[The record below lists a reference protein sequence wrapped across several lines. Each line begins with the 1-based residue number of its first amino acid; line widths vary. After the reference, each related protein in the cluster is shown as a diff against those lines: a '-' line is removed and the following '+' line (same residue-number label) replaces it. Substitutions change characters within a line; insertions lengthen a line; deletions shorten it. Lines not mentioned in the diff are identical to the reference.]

1 MSKLDDWL
9 GIRERQG
16 KPPEIHVVV
25 KRAARPRAIRGI
37 AKPKR
42 LLAQVK
48 PETLKR
54 ILAFQSR
61 MPEMRTFNTIIDTL
75 LNEAL
80 DARFFHLHPG
90 QGRKL
95 PTNFTLP
102 NEEESISTYTK

>member
-25 KRAARPRAIRGI
+25 KRAGRPRAIRGI

-61 MPEMRTFNTIIDTL
+61 MPEMRTFNTIINTL

-90 QGRKL
+90 QGRRL
-95 PTNFTLP
+95 PTNFII
-102 NEEESISTYTK
+102 NKEE